1 MMSLFDKLAV
11 KGPSRPSGEQQQINP
26 MRAMQNE
33 VGQVKSHPG
42 SYLKA
47 KGFNIPDGMT
57 DPGQITQYLIQSGQV
72 GNGRYQMAM
81 RMLNGMRR

>member
-1 MMSLFDKLAV
+1 MSLFDQLAG
-11 KGPSRPSGEQQQINP
+11 KGPSRASGGQQPVNP
-26 MRAMQNE
+26 MEAMQNE
-33 VGQVKSHPG
+33 VGQMKAHPG
-42 SYLKA
+42 SYLKG

-57 DPGQITQYLIQSGQV
+57 DPGQIMQYLIQSGQV

>member
-1 MMSLFDKLAV
+1 MNLFDKLAG
-11 KGPSRPSGEQQQINP
+11 KGPSRPPDGQQQMNP
-26 MRAMQNE
+26 MQAMQNE
-33 VGQVKSHPG
+33 VGQVKAHPG

-57 DPGQITQYLIQSGQV
+57 DPGQITQYLIQSGQI

-81 RMLNGMRR
+81 RMLNGMRK